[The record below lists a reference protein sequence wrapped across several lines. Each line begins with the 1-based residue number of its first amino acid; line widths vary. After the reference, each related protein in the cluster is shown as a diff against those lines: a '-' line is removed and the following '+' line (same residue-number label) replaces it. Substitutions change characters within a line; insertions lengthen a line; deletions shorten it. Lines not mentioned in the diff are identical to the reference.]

1 MKHISLNIS
10 DYQHTNIFHK
20 KNITLAYMYNIYNIL
35 PKKKNNGQRF
45 SDYNFQNAFL

>member
-35 PKKKNNGQRF
+35 PKKK
-45 SDYNFQNAFL
+45 